1 MKKGTIQIYNELT
14 KKAIVAYVLRQD
26 ENVLRVAV
34 NGEPITLMRVSP
46 LSGDYECRVAG
57 MTLTTKKP

>member
-1 MKKGTIQIYNELT
+1 MKQGTITVYNEFT
-14 KKAIVAYVLRQD
+14 KKAILAYILRQD
-26 ENVLRVAV
+26 ENILRIAV

-46 LSGDYECRVAG
+46 LSGEYECRVAG